1 MGQGEIIEFLKTC
14 EEPVTRKQIAEAIE
28 FTPQRVSTLLRAL
41 LKYNEVGFIEYPQ
54 KEASE
59 KAGYILMRRT
69 RFFFIV
75 K

>member
-14 EEPVTRKQIAEAIE
+14 KEPVTRKQIAEAIE

-41 LKYNEVGFIEYPQ
+41 LKYHEVGFIEYPQ
-54 KEASE
+54 NEATL

-69 RFFFIV
+69 RFFFVIE
-75 K
+75 